1 MYPVNCADVE
11 KPSNVVQGAAENLA
25 PSISDLS
32 LKDSAKSDSTGG
44 DRLARDS
51 VQSDLITPTS
61 SMDYAKSDEI
71 SGKLSQQS
79 FGDRSEDKAEMVS
92 MKTKSVATDT
102 PFNVVSLL
110 HSGLTLRYFV
120 SWCYN
125 ICLMNSYDRKHSK
138 STQ

>member
-1 MYPVNCADVE
+1 MYHVHCADVE

-51 VQSDLITPTS
+51 VQSDYITPTS
-61 SMDYAKSDEI
+61 SVDCAKSDVT

-79 FGDRSEDKAEMVS
+79 FGDRSEDRAETVS
-92 MKTKSVATDT
+92 MKTKSVANDT
-102 PFNVVSLL
+102 PINVVSLL
-110 HSGLTLRYFV
+110 HSGLTLRYFI
-120 SWCYN
+120 SWYYN
-125 ICLMNSYDRKHSK
+125 IPLMNSYDRKHSK